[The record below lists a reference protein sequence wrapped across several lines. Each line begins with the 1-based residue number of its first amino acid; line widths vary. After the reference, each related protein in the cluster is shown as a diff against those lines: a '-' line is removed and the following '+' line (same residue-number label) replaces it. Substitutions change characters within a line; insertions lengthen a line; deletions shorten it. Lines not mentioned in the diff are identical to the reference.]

1 MRYVPFFNDKDFAN
15 YEGGN
20 TPYCIV
26 KTTEEVIAKLEKP
39 SKQIFEWFEKN
50 TLKANPQ
57 ELLSKLIYTMP

>member
-15 YEGGN
+15 NEGGN

-50 TLKANPQ
+50 TLKANP
-57 ELLSKLIYTMP
+57 

>member
-50 TLKANPQ
+50 TLKANP
-57 ELLSKLIYTMP
+57 